1 MATAS
6 KIKSAIRSRGA
17 AQRNITQQLAG
28 VSEQLLKAEESAR
41 LNEFRA
47 KEEAVGF
54 ASAFSALEAGSTY
67 LEGVRQSQEL
77 QSNIDAFEQSLPE
90 SVRQAGGVTIERGA
104 KSSLMDVFTGR
115 ASMSDYLYGQEK
127 YMLGEREL
135 GTKYDVAA
143 MGEKAKAMK
152 QGDLLDQFFGGEPL
166 PKSTI
171 SRELGMER
179 PSIDVSNLYGDFEQK
194 PSMMDKVGDKVEN
207 GTLVQSDDG
216 NIVPEKVVSKVEKK
230 IETKEIFGPP
240 KPKNESLSEFLKDED
255 KVVIDDTKYDPS
267 DESLTNKEIPSFAK
281 DKAISEPFQKP
292 LTENFSKLLE
302 SDRRGPEFALADIGE
317 RIEEISKL
325 ETGKGVTNPQTRKN
339 LLERAKVL
347 KEELRQDILSIYNPK
362 TGQFKSE
369 QFEKIFTE
377 GTGRTGEKEGFAKV
391 SKRRSFGLQ
400 SIVDVD
406 LDTVETF
413 IGSLFNEKQL
423 ASK

>member
-1 MATAS
+1 MATSAQ
-6 KIKSAIRSRGA
+6 IKSAIRSRGA
-17 AQRNITQQLAG
+17 SQRDITEQLAG
-28 VSEQLLKAEESAR
+28 VTEQLQRAEESANLFKLR
-41 LNEFRA
+41 
-47 KEEAVGF
+47 EAEIATTTGTL
-54 ASAFSALEAGSTY
+54 SSALEGGSTA
-67 LEGVRQSQEL
+67 LELVASRQEL
-77 QSNIDAFEQSLPE
+77 KDSMMDFEQSLPE
-90 SVRQAGGVTIERGA
+90 GVREAGGVKMVRGPKA
-104 KSSLMDVFTGR
+104 SLMDVFTGT
-115 ASMSDYLYGQEK
+115 ASLSDYLYGQET
-127 YMLGEREL
+127 YMLGERKL
-135 GTKYDVAA
+135 GTTYDVAA
-143 MGEKAKAMK
+143 LGKQAKAME
-152 QGDLLDQFFGGEPL
+152 QADLLDQFFGGEPL

-179 PSIDVSNLYGDFEQK
+179 PSIDVTKLYGDFEQK

-207 GTLVQSDDG
+207 GTLVKSDDG
-216 NIVPEKVVSKVEKK
+216 NIVPEKVVSEVKKK

-240 KPKNESLSEFLKDED
+240 EPKNESLSEFLKDED
-255 KVVIDDTKYDPS
+255 KVVIDDEKYDPS
-267 DESLTNKEIPSFAK
+267 DESLTDKEIPSFAK

-292 LTENFSKLLE
+292 LTKNFSKLLE

-317 RIEEISKL
+317 RIEEILKF
-325 ETGKGVTNPQTRKN
+325 ETGEGVINPQTRKN

-391 SKRRSFGLQ
+391 SKRRAFGLQ

>member
-1 MATAS
+1 MATSAQ
-6 KIKSAIRSRGA
+6 IKSAIRSRGA
-17 AQRNITQQLAG
+17 SQRDITEQLAG
-28 VSEQLLKAEESAR
+28 VTEQLQRAEESANLFKLR
-41 LNEFRA
+41 EAEIA
-47 KEEAVGF
+47 KTTGTL
-54 ASAFSALEAGSTY
+54 SSALELGSTY
-67 LEGVRQSQEL
+67 LEGVALKQEL
-77 QSNIDAFEQSLPE
+77 EDSMMDFERLLPE
-90 SVRQAGGVTIERGA
+90 GVREAGGVKMVRGP
-104 KSSLMDVFTGR
+104 KSSLMDVFTGT
-115 ASMSDYLYGQEK
+115 ASLSDYLYGQET
-127 YMLGEREL
+127 YMLGERKL

-143 MGEKAKAMK
+143 LGKQAKTMEQA
-152 QGDLLDQFFGGEPL
+152 DLLDQFFGGEPL

-179 PSIDVSNLYGDFEQK
+179 PSIDVTKLYGDFEQK

-207 GTLVQSDDG
+207 GTLVQSNE
-216 NIVPEKVVSKVEKK
+216 NIVPEKVVSKVEKE

-267 DESLTNKEIPSFAK
+267 DESLTDKEIPSFAK

-339 LLERAKVL
+339 FLERAKVL

-391 SKRRSFGLQ
+391 SKRRAFGLQ